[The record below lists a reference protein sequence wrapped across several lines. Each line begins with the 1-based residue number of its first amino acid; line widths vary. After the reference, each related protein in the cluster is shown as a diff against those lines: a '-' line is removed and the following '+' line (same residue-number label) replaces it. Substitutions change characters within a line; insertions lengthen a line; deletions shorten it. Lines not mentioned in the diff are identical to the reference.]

1 MLDIESEDPRWVAEH
16 DSSEDHVSDHYGSHF
31 IKSSD
36 RDDPRTIER
45 VIPLDYD
52 SLTHVPDQT
61 SEPISHY
68 IQAIRG
74 KAGAFLRT
82 NLPRTESSQ
91 TTDTGIA
98 WLVGRSSNCAIVFP
112 DPSVSRCHAVLG
124 YDASQG
130 FYLMDVG
137 SSNGTFLNQ
146 RRLVAMQRYPIQD
159 GDILTISHIVVELFL
174 LQAA

>member
-1 MLDIESEDPRWVAEH
+1 MLDLEPEDPRSVSEH
-16 DSSEDHVSDHYGSHF
+16 HLPDHYGSRF

-36 RDDPRTIER
+36 CEDSRTIER
-45 VIPLDYD
+45 VIPADHD
-52 SLTHVPDQT
+52 QLTHVPDRP
-61 SEPISHY
+61 SGPISHY

-74 KAGAFLRT
+74 QSGAFLRT

-98 WLVGRSSNCAIVFP
+98 WLIGRSSNCAIVFP

-124 YDASQG
+124 HDARQG

-174 LQAA
+174 LQTA

>member
-1 MLDIESEDPRWVAEH
+1 MLDLEPEDPRSIADDR
-16 DSSEDHVSDHYGSHF
+16 DSYL

-52 SLTHVPDQT
+52 SLTHVPDRQ
-61 SEPISHY
+61 SGPISHY

-74 KAGAFLRT
+74 KSGAFLRT

-98 WLVGRSSNCAIVFP
+98 WLIGRSSNCAIVFP

-124 YDASQG
+124 HDARQG

-174 LQAA
+174 LQTA